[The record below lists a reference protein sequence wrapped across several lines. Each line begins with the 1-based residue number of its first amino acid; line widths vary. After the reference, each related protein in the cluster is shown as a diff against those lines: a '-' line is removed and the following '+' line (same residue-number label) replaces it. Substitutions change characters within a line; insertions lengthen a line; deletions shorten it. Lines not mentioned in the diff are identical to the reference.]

1 MKKVIAF
8 DLDGTLTQHKSALG
22 ENNCAALEKLSR
34 KYRLLMLGA
43 GSCERIYRQMGEFP
57 IEIIGN
63 YGLQHSVIRDG
74 KFELVEN
81 LSIPVDREFVEN
93 AVTLLRREFGYEKFY
108 GDNVEFHA
116 SGVITFPLLG
126 ELLVKDMTPVEL
138 ADTLTVQLKEYLTDP
153 EVYVSVAGEGT
164 TRVYLLGEIKHPGLY
179 ELKKSRTVLDA
190 ISAAGSWTSKT
201 AKKRI
206 YLIRKGKD
214 EEPIKINLKKML
226 ETGNMEQNY
235 ELNEGDVL
243 YFKGNG
249 KLF

>member
-8 DLDGTLTQHKSALG
+8 DLDGTLTQHKSAL
-22 ENNCAALEKLSR
+22 EERNRAALEMLSR

-74 KFELVEN
+74 KFELLEN

-116 SGVITFPLLG
+116 SGAITFPLLG
-126 ELLVKDMTPVEL
+126 TAAPLEEKL
-138 ADTLTVQLKEYLTDP
+138 AFDPDRSKRRKIYARVCEVFNNWNVFIGGSSSFDITSGEYNKYFALKRFCSSCGFTLD
-153 EVYVSVAGEGT
+153 EVIYFGDDFGEGGNDSHVKLGGVDCVQIDDY
-164 TRVYLLGEIKHPGLY
+164 RNFPGVCEQLL
-179 ELKKSRTVLDA
+179 
-190 ISAAGSWTSKT
+190 
-201 AKKRI
+201 
-206 YLIRKGKD
+206 
-214 EEPIKINLKKML
+214 
-226 ETGNMEQNY
+226 
-235 ELNEGDVL
+235 
-243 YFKGNG
+243 
-249 KLF
+249 